1 MTHIVFSNYEWDNWT
16 LFHNVIFDGPN
27 KLILVREGLRTLDI
41 KRDVY
46 SAWKEYLVVLGLLGL
61 HPENA
66 GFLQAIRA
74 IGGDPTVGA
83 AQIGSTFFLTNGWKI
98 KPVPGNYRLIVNGNL
113 FSEDGSDPFVPSDII
128 FGQPNNITISL
139 NTSNIVDLINAGF
152 GVTQT
157 TWLEELH
164 KIHGLRLGTDLVVT
178 PTARTAGV
186 DIVQTITTLGGD
198 TDPVT
203 ISRNP

>member
-1 MTHIVFSNYEWDNWT
+1 MPHLAYSQYEWDHWN
-16 LFHNVIFDGPN
+16 LFHNVAFDGPN
-27 KLILVREGLRTLDI
+27 KLILISPGTLILDI

-46 SAWKEYLVVLGLLGL
+46 SAWKEWTVVLGLLGL
-61 HPENA
+61 HDENA

-83 AQIGSTFFLTNGWKI
+83 GQIGSTFFLTNNWKI
-98 KPVPGNYRLIVNGNL
+98 KPYPGNYILQVNGNL
-113 FSEDGSDPFVPSDII
+113 FSEDGSDPFVPSD
-128 FGQPNNITISL
+128 FFPKQANNITINL
-139 NTSNIVDLINAGF
+139 NTSNIVDLVNAGF
-152 GVTQT
+152 GATQT

-178 PTARTAGV
+178 PTARTAGA
-186 DIVQTITTLGGD
+186 DIAQTITTLGGD